1 MIQANL
7 SLPLHYLVYDAGHR
21 RDQLRHEGTQI
32 DKAIARGPQNHNGD
46 REAVDVVLE

>member
-1 MIQANL
+1 MVTRTAALRLQLLDSVSGPARGVASSL
-7 SLPLHYLVYDAGHR
+7 SG
-21 RDQLRHEGTQI
+21 I